1 SLSSVADLLLCWL
14 IHRSGR
20 AARSRPMAGHGRQ
33 PPGPDMGGNEPAD
46 PDGTEPGV
54 QPGDSILDAVG
65 EAFEPRP
72 PAFPR
77 PEGPV
82 DPTTKGGHPSP
93 LLRRREASS
102 AFRFGRRTSLFS
114 PSPQERRAR
123 LSEFASTG
131 VEAGQVEAIAR
142 VLTADPDPDIRIAA
156 ARLLAEASRKVPLPL
171 LARALAD
178 PHDGV
183 RSAVVRLAA
192 VHGADAVP
200 ILLPLVTQRRWPATQ
215 SAALEVAPDLLGPGV
230 SPSDSELERLLTSVG
245 SLDPPPLPMERPG
258 LESLSRAVGPSRL
271 ARWFG
276 TVDITRLGAA
286 RLAMLART

>member
-1 SLSSVADLLLCWL
+1 
-14 IHRSGR
+14 
-20 AARSRPMAGHGRQ
+20 
-33 PPGPDMGGNEPAD
+33 MGGNEPSD
-46 PDGTEPGV
+46 TDGTEPGV
-54 QPGDSILDAVG
+54 QPGDSILDAVS

-77 PEGPV
+77 AEGPV

-93 LLRRREASS
+93 LLRRREVSS
-102 AFRFGRRTSLFS
+102 AVRFGRRTSLFS

-215 SAALEVAPDLLGPGV
+215 SAALEVAPDLLGPGI

-276 TVDITRLGAA
+276 TVDIAYNRCASCCVIRRLTRYKRHVGCCGRERRCQA
-286 RLAMLART
+286 RQ